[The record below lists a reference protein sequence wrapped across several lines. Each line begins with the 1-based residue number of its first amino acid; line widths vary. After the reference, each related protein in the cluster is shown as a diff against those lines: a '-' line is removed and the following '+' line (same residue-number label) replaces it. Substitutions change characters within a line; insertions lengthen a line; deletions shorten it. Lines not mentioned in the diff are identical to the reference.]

1 MTFYP
6 KILHLSTSDN
16 HGAFS
21 AAYRFHKNIINHG
34 YESLFLVKRKTL
46 DDDSVIQVN
55 DEFELNT
62 TREIFFQKIQNL
74 TNFDS
79 KYYFMDRGKY
89 SLSKIEDFEKEVDF
103 KPDVIMLHW
112 ISSYLN
118 LDLLAN
124 IREKYNDIRF
134 FWYFMD
140 MAPMTGGCHYAW
152 DCEGYKQE
160 CLNCP
165 AIKFL
170 YKDLAHMNFL
180 RKIRI
185 LNQLNICAI
194 APTTWLK
201 RQIEDST
208 LFKNRPIYNLML
220 GVDETVF
227 KPMNR
232 LLIREKYQILNFK
245 KILLFRSTKDPRKG
259 MNVLIQSLKLIVQS
273 NVDFTNK
280 VYIITIGDFNPS
292 KALVSLGLEHC
303 HMGFISSQ
311 EVLAEMY
318 QIADFLVV
326 PSLEDSGPMMINE
339 SILCGTPVVAFD
351 MGVAG
356 DLVKTGKTGYLARLG
371 DKDDLA
377 FGIQLLLNMTS
388 KSYEEMRVNCRN
400 IGLSKVSYKAQISH
414 FLEIVQT
421 AL

>member
-1 MTFYP
+1 MTSYP
-6 KILHLSTSDN
+6 RVLHFSTSDN
-16 HGAFS
+16 RGAYS

-46 DDDSVIQVN
+46 DDDSIVQVN
-55 DEFELNT
+55 DELELNT
-62 TREIFFQKIQNL
+62 MKKDFFLKAENL
-74 TNFDS
+74 TNFNS
-79 KYYFMDRGKY
+79 KYYFIDRGKY
-89 SLSKIEDFEKEVDF
+89 SLNKIENFEKEVDF
-103 KPDVIMLHW
+103 KPDVILLHW

-118 LDLLAN
+118 LDLLTS
-124 IREKYNDIRF
+124 IKEKYNNIQV

-152 DCEGYKQE
+152 DCEGYKKE

-170 YKDLAHMNFL
+170 YKDWAHINFS

-208 LFKNRPIYNLML
+208 LFRNRPIYDLML

-232 LLIREKYQILNFK
+232 LLIREKYQLLSSK

-259 MNVLIQSLKLIVQS
+259 MNILIQSLKLIVQS

-280 VYIITIGDFNPS
+280 VHIITIGDFNPT
-292 KALVSLGLEHC
+292 KVLVSLGLEHR
-303 HMGFISSQ
+303 HMGFILSQ
-311 EVLAEMY
+311 EILAEIY

-377 FGIQLLLNMTS
+377 FGVQLLLSMTS
-388 KSYEEMRVNCRN
+388 KSYDEMRVNCRN

-414 FLEIVQT
+414 FLKIVQT
-421 AL
+421 TL